1 MELPVEETQAPSEEA
16 QAPSTPA
23 GRNAKPRAA
32 AAKPRAAAAGTES
45 EVEKTYDITLHASDE
60 IPPNGQFIAVNG
72 AQYYLKPGIRT
83 RVPAGVLGVLDN
95 AVQSVPERDDTGR
108 VIGWKDA
115 PRLTYTLH
123 RD

>member
-1 MELPVEETQAPSEEA
+1 MDPIVEETQTPSEEA
-16 QAPSTPA
+16 QAPAKPA
-23 GRNAKPRAA
+23 GRSAKPRA
-32 AAKPRAAAAGTES
+32 
-45 EVEKTYDITLHASDE
+45 EKTSETEKSYDITLHASDE

>member
-1 MELPVEETQAPSEEA
+1 MDPIVEETQAPSEET
-16 QAPSTPA
+16 QAPAKPA
-23 GRNAKPRAA
+23 GRSAKPRA
-32 AAKPRAAAAGTES
+32 
-45 EVEKTYDITLHASDE
+45 EKTSETEKSYDITLHASDE
-60 IPPNGQFIAVNG
+60 IPPNGQFIGVNG
-72 AQYYLKPGIRT
+72 AQYYLKPGVRT

>member
-1 MELPVEETQAPSEEA
+1 MDPIVEETQAPSEEP
-16 QAPSTPA
+16 QAPAKPA
-23 GRNAKPRAA
+23 GRSAKPRAA
-32 AAKPRAAAAGTES
+32 RAES
-45 EVEKTYDITLHASDE
+45 EAEKTSETEKSYDITLHASDE
-60 IPPNGQFIAVNG
+60 IPPNGQFIGVNG
-72 AQYYLKPGIRT
+72 AQYYLKPGVRT

>member
-1 MELPVEETQAPSEEA
+1 MESIVEETQASPEEA
-16 QAPSTPA
+16 QAPSKPA

-32 AAKPRAAAAGTES
+32 AARAES
-45 EVEKTYDITLHASDE
+45 EAEKTYDITLHASDE
-60 IPPNGQFIAVNG
+60 IPPNGQFIGVNG